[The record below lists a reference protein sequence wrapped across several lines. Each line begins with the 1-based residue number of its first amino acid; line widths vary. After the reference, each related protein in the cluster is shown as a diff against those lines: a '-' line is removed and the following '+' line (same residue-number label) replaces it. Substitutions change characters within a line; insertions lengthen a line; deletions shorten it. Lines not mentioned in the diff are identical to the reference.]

1 MRKIKSGNAQANL
14 PYSSCCICI
23 DANKKVIFK
32 NYAPFTSSIR
42 EINNTQAHDAQDIVT
57 LMLIYNLI

>member
-1 MRKIKSGNAQANL
+1 MLRQ
-14 PYSSCCICI
+14 ICHI
-23 DANKKVIFK
+23 AAAVSVNNANKKVIFK